1 MNDMSWI
8 KSYLD
13 VVLEDDDSE
22 TGGVSFSGETLFDFL
37 LESCVGDEDISTP
50 KELNALLKSC
60 GIKPVC
66 SDDSEKPDYD
76 RLLWDIL
83 LQHRGH
89 NVSIVSYGDQDDP
102 MNVSLEC
109 EDCGMVLLDAE
120 IYTICAREDV

>member
-8 KSYLD
+8 KPYLD

-50 KELNALLKSC
+50 EELNALLKSC

-66 SDDSEKPDYD
+66 PDDSEKPDYN

-83 LQHRGH
+83 LRHRGH

-120 IYTICAREDV
+120 IYTICAREDA